1 MYETNKFF
9 ERFLKFF
16 PKNCP
21 KSRKGTTGKKL
32 ENSLKCKEKGMVAV
46 AESVVYPINTL
57 YARYFRMQK
66 FRWQV
71 SRQYVYQLRRDGES
85 IQSKY
90 RYQE

>member
-32 ENSLKCKEKGMVAV
+32 ENGLKCKEKGKKRPSLIPIPSIARPPVAFPCLGR
-46 AESVVYPINTL
+46 E
-57 YARYFRMQK
+57 K
-66 FRWQV
+66 
-71 SRQYVYQLRRDGES
+71 E
-85 IQSKY
+85 
-90 RYQE
+90 